1 MADSMLLQLQD
12 QKSTPDPGRIKY
24 TPQDPGYTSVSK
36 NVPEGGQPPV
46 ATTTSSSSSSP
57 QMADGQ
63 TVSEAGQSAAEATGN
78 AYREV
83 GRVTEPTEWA
93 SLNTQAMNS
102 SIPQVSSG
110 LNYVDQ
116 DRSTVRGQ
124 LNSLL
129 SQDSPYIQQAEL
141 AGERQAALRG
151 MLNSSMA
158 AGASRA
164 EAYKAALPIAQQDAQ
179 TYAQAQ
185 NLEQQA
191 RNAQTQTQTE
201 AVVSSELAI
210 QNAAIKQTQ
219 QNIQNIFTAQMQSAS
234 DQSKVFLQDFQQQ
247 HQAFEAELDRQ
258 HQQLLQSQQV
268 SAEKSQMIR
277 QQSSAIMQNYQI
289 SVENLMTDPDFL
301 NLGAEA
307 LQNTIAQ
314 LQALASNSINF
325 LGASSGV
332 DLSEFVDTYLE
343 PIDIYT

>member
-36 NVPEGGQPPV
+36 NVPEGGQ
-46 ATTTSSSSSSP
+46 SSSP
-57 QMADGQ
+57 QMANGQ

-78 AYREV
+78 AYKEV
-83 GRVTEPTEWA
+83 GKVTEPTQWT

-116 DRSTVRGQ
+116 DKSTVKGQ

-141 AGERQAALRG
+141 AGERQAASRG

-191 RNAQTQTQTE
+191 KNAQTQTQTE

-247 HQAFEAELDRQ
+247 HQAFEAQLDRQ
-258 HQQLLQSQQV
+258 HQQLLQSQQI

-307 LQNTIAQ
+307 LQNTISQ